1 MSLQIHLGIKDDEL
15 LLQTLLVRADEMVL
29 SEVNLESIVVDIV
42 LRLSTTIA
50 AVAQVA
56 ALVAVTTMGEE
67 FIVSVEALTTE
78 ATLRMALEARLVLGT
93 RDIITV
99 LFVSTQLLRGKQFVF
114 MSEDLL
120 VTSTQITHLF
130 MVDTLDVTMQVGP
143 S

>member
-1 MSLQIHLGIKDDEL
+1 MSLELMSLQIHLGIKDDEL
-15 LLQTLLVRADEMVL
+15 LLQTLLVGAHEVIL
-29 SEVNLESIVVDIV
+29 SEVNLESVVVDIV
-42 LRLSTTIA
+42 LGLSATIA
-50 AVAQVA
+50 AITQVA
-56 ALVAVTTMGEE
+56 SFVAVTTMGEE

-99 LFVSTQLLRGKQFVF
+99 LFVSTQFLRSKQFVF

-130 MVDTLDVTMQVGP
+130 VVDALDVTM
-143 S
+143 